1 MVARAT
7 IADVAREAG
16 VSVATV
22 DRVVNG
28 RLPVREDTARRVL
41 DAAHRLGFHAAGLIR
56 SRLREQLPEVVVGV
70 LLQRPDVPFYADLTA
85 RLTATITG
93 SRLFRGVV
101 RADFWSVDDAEDIAA
116 RLRRLGRRAR
126 AVAVVSPDH
135 PAVAEAVAD
144 LAARDVA
151 VFTLLSDLPTSARTS
166 HIGIDGRKAGRT
178 AAWVIHHTALRPGR
192 VGVIVGSRRFQGHES
207 REIGFRSYFREL
219 APGFR
224 VLEAVVNSESDAA
237 TEEAVVQLVEA
248 YPDLVGVY
256 LAGGGIAGAVA
267 GLRRVPEE
275 RRPALVGPEL
285 PPVARAALSERLLTA
300 AVCEPID
307 RLCERLMELVVL
319 SLEGE
324 GARLPN
330 HVTLPMDLFTPENL

>member
-1 MVARAT
+1 MVSRAT

-41 DAAHRLGFHAAGLIR
+41 EAAMKLGFHATGLIR
-56 SRLREQLPEVVVGV
+56 ARLREQLPEITVGL
-70 LLQRPDVPFYADLTA
+70 LLQKPDDPFYRALA
-85 RLTATITG
+85 ERLGQAITG
-93 SRLFRGVV
+93 ARLFRGVA
-101 RADFWSVDDAEDIAA
+101 RTDFWTRDAPADIAE
-116 RLRRLGRRAR
+116 RLLRLGRRAQ

-135 PAVAEAVAD
+135 AEVAEAVAE
-144 LAARDVA
+144 LTRRGVP
-151 VFTLLSDLPTSARTS
+151 VITLLSDLAPGARAS
-166 HIGIDGRKAGRT
+166 HVGIDNRKAGRT
-178 AAWVIHHTALRPGR
+178 AAWAVHHAAARPGR
-192 VGVIVGSRRFQGHES
+192 VGVIVGSRRFLGHET

-224 VLEAVVNSESDAA
+224 VLDAVVNSESDAA

-256 LAGGGIAGAVA
+256 LTGGGIAGGVA
-267 GLRRVPEE
+267 GLRRLAPEA
-275 RRPALVGPEL
+275 RPAMVAPSL
-285 PPVARAALSERLLTA
+285 PPLARAALAERVLTA

-307 RLCERLMELVVL
+307 RLCERLVELVVL
-319 SLEGE
+319 AVEGE
-324 GARLPN
+324 RLPN
-330 HVTLPMDLFTPENL
+330 HVILPMDLVTPENL